1 MKKMQKGAAVMA
13 FIQCDFRS
21 EALGMATHFCA
32 ILPAE
37 DGFSPAGA
45 PVVWLLHG
53 LTDDSTAWQRYTG
66 LEWYARLKQAVVVM
80 PEVQRSFYTD
90 MASGPAYFTYVS
102 EELPAFCRRMFGLS
116 GAREQN
122 FVMGNSMGGYGAL
135 KCALRRP
142 QQYAGAAAF
151 SAVMDANDFLHRR
164 QASGGLHPGEAA
176 AVFGPGEQ
184 VPAAEDLFA
193 LLGAADPAA
202 LPRLFVG
209 CGTADRLWPMNQ
221 EMHRRLNRRGV
232 AHEFCTC
239 PGGHTWDVWGK
250 LLQTALDR
258 FLGPDKLSFG

>member
-1 MKKMQKGAAVMA
+1 MKKMQRGAAVMA

-32 ILPAE
+32 ILP
-37 DGFSPAGA
+37 
-45 PVVWLLHG
+45 
-53 LTDDSTAWQRYTG
+53 
-66 LEWYARLKQAVVVM
+66 
-80 PEVQRSFYTD
+80 
-90 MASGPAYFTYVS
+90 
-102 EELPAFCRRMFGLS
+102 
-116 GAREQN
+116 
-122 FVMGNSMGGYGAL
+122 
-135 KCALRRP
+135 
-142 QQYAGAAAF
+142 
-151 SAVMDANDFLHRR
+151 
-164 QASGGLHPGEAA
+164 
-176 AVFGPGEQ
+176 
-184 VPAAEDLFA
+184 AEDLFA